1 MLPAMRNTLFGSLRM
16 QTNGKERNLSEQP
29 QMEVIHLHSELNLL
43 IHFST
48 DGKIEDIEDG
58 GEITD

>member
-1 MLPAMRNTLFGSLRM
+1 MEK
-16 QTNGKERNLSEQP
+16 KEIYQQP
-29 QMEVIHLHSELNLL
+29 QMEVIHLHPELNLL

>member
-1 MLPAMRNTLFGSLRM
+1 M
-16 QTNGKERNLSEQP
+16 QTNGKERNHQQP

>member
-1 MLPAMRNTLFGSLRM
+1 MEK
-16 QTNGKERNLSEQP
+16 KEIYQQP

-43 IHFST
+43 IHFSA

>member
-16 QTNGKERNLSEQP
+16 QTNGKERIYQQP